1 MDVMDFT
8 SGHVPAG
15 GSSRSLAGLAGAR
28 LQQQAAEAGSAGR
41 TPELISGLWHT
52 PVAALGQPGRLVC
65 CRLDA
70 LPGEPEEVAGRI
82 LNESE
87 QQFWQGMHAVD
98 KRRREWLMGRAVAK
112 DAVRVLLE
120 RHCGARLAAAEIEIA
135 PDPYG
140 RPRAEGA
147 WVERLGVQ
155 PSVSISHSFG
165 TAVAMAVLDAGQGV
179 GIDLENVHQ
188 RRENFESIAFSGDE
202 RDLLSA
208 LESAIRQEWA
218 LRMWCA
224 KESVGKA
231 LGRGLSAG
239 MQAFHITGLEP
250 ANGLIHLELRA
261 GALEQF
267 PRLRGQTLAAHT
279 LREGDFVFSACTYQ
293 QGAVRMRPSRQ
304 QIQDYLLQKMVELT
318 QDWDYAEPVRPE
330 SKLFTEL
337 GFESLD
343 AVVLC
348 TAIQEH
354 YQTPMP
360 FAELLAEIGQQQRD
374 LSINE
379 LTDFVNTHLSG
390 PAADGATGRPQ

>member
-1 MDVMDFT
+1 MGFT
-8 SGHVPAG
+8 SGHVPEG
-15 GSSRSLAGLAGAR
+15 VSSRSLAGLAGAR
-28 LQQQAAEAGSAGR
+28 LPQQAAEAESAGR
-41 TPELISGLWHT
+41 TPELISGLWHA
-52 PVAALGQPGRLVC
+52 PVVALGQPGRLVC

-70 LPGEPEEVAGRI
+70 LPGEPEEVAARI

-87 QQFWQGMHAVD
+87 QRFWQAMRAVD

-120 RHCGARLAAAEIEIA
+120 RHCAARLAAAEIDIA

-140 RPRAEGA
+140 RPQAEGA
-147 WVERLGVQ
+147 WVEKLGVQ

-165 TAVAMAVLDAGQGV
+165 TAVAMAALDAGQGV

-239 MQAFHITGLEP
+239 MQAFHITGLEL
-250 ANGLIHLELRA
+250 ASGLIRLELRA

-267 PRLRGQTLAAHT
+267 PRLRDQTLEAHT
-279 LREGDFVFSACTYQ
+279 LREGDFVFSALTYQ

-318 QDWDYAEPVRPE
+318 QDWDYAEPVGPE